1 MASTRE
7 PAALEL
13 RGLRRRYRHGTGVLG
28 DGGRGV
34 DLDVAAGTV
43 LAVLGPSGCG
53 KSTLLR
59 LVAGLETADAG
70 RVSIGGRD
78 VTGLAPSERG
88 VGMTFD
94 DGALY
99 EHLTVA
105 ANLDVAAAPLGRG
118 ERAAA
123 IEQAVALSG
132 AGPFLDRRPDTLSA
146 GERRRA
152 ALARAIA
159 RRPDVY
165 LLDEPLTHLDRRARL
180 DLREDLVSALQALRA
195 TAVIVTHDHDDAL
208 ALAPRIAFM
217 HAGAIRQVGAPEEL
231 RDGPA
236 DVDVAAGFGLAP
248 MNVLTEGAGFVGVRP
263 CDLRLGAPAPTA
275 AWSATGTVTHVTMA
289 GSTVRLAN
297 GDRAR
302 VAPVSRPAAAPGS
315 RPGSQVTVWAEAG
328 RVVRFDANGRRN
340 SPALPGNA
348 DTSEP

>member
-13 RGLRRRYRHGTGVLG
+13 RGVRRRYPSGAGVVGLG
-28 DGGRGV
+28 GAGV
-34 DLDVAAGTV
+34 DLSVAAGTT
-43 LAVLGPSGCG
+43 LAVIGASGCG

-59 LVAGLETADAG
+59 LIAGLEPLDAG
-70 RVSIGGRD
+70 IVSIGGRD
-78 VTGLAPSERG
+78 VTHAAPADRG

-105 ANLDVAAAPLGRG
+105 ANLDVAAAPLSRG
-118 ERAAA
+118 ERAEA
-123 IEQAVALSG
+123 IEQAIALAG
-132 AGPFLDRRPDTLSA
+132 AGPLLARRPGTLSA

-159 RRPDVY
+159 RRPAVY

-208 ALAPRIAFM
+208 ALAGRIAFM
-217 HAGAIRQVGAPEEL
+217 HAGAIRQVGPPEAL

-248 MNVLTEGAGFVGVRP
+248 MNVVRDGDGWLGVRP
-263 CDLRLGAPAPTA
+263 GEVVVGAAPATGA
-275 AWSATGTVTHVTMA
+275 AWSAAGVVTHVSA
-289 GSTVRLAN
+289 GGSTVRLAS
-297 GDRAR
+297 GDRVR
-302 VAPVSRPAAAPGS
+302 VSVPATLGAEV
-315 RPGSQVTVWAEAG
+315 RVWAPTG
-328 RVVRFDANGRRN
+328 RVVRFDASGRRN